1 MFTGSIESNLRMGKV
16 DATEAEMM
24 AACKMANA
32 HEFIEKLDAGYQTI
46 IGDGGVQLSGGQRQR
61 LSIARAL
68 ISNPRILLLDEATSA
83 LDTESER
90 LVQTA
95 IEAASANRTTLT
107 IAHRLSTIRNADK
120 ILVFDAGQIIEAG
133 DHDELMALDGAYK
146 RLVGAQQ
153 FESNEKKALKTPSND
168 DLASIDLKSDKQ
180 LEDKNALLNAIERLA
195 SDVRQQKFFD
205 HQVFRPSKFV
215 EITQKRNAS
224 LVDILRYADRERS
237 MLVFGVLATIVQGK
251 QICSLRSFFPTLF

>member
-146 RLVGAQQ
+146 KLVSAQKIEASEKREQ
-153 FESNEKKALKTPSND
+153 QQQQQREEREQPEPPKAAVRERALSKMSRQMSIKESGVNAVDRFVQKMKT
-168 DLASIDLKSDKQ
+168 
-180 LEDKNALLNAIERLA
+180 
-195 SDVRQQKFFD
+195 
-205 HQVFRPSKFV
+205 V
-215 EITQKRNAS
+215 EI
-224 LVDILRYADRERS
+224 
-237 MLVFGVLATIVQGK
+237 MLSHEK
-251 QICSLRSFFPTLF
+251 SF